1 MKGKLRFESI
11 KGISGESLAVLHAQG
26 FQFATPVQAATIP
39 LFSGHKDVAVDAC
52 TGSGK
57 TLAFVIPLVE
67 KLRGLED
74 ALSEHQAGRPPPPP
88 AVAAAALL
96 FAALPGAHAP
106 ALPPDKLS
114 NLSFHLQVGAII
126 VSPTRELARQIHSV
140 AQPFLQ
146 TLAGVGSLLLVGGT

>member
-1 MKGKLRFESI
+1 MKGKLRFESV

-57 TLAFVIPLVE
+57 TLAFLIPLVE

-74 ALSEHQAGRPPPPP
+74 ALSEHQAGRHPG
-88 AVAAAALL
+88 VAAAALAFRSL
-96 FAALPGAHAP
+96 AWRACSQPCLLTSFCGCS
-106 ALPPDKLS
+106 LS
-114 NLSFHLQVGAII
+114 STCRWGLS
-126 VSPTRELARQIHSV
+126 S
-140 AQPFLQ
+140 
-146 TLAGVGSLLLVGGT
+146 SLRRGN